1 MVKLLL
7 TISLISISTIS
18 YAVTVKPTPSVTQ
31 QDINND
37 VSAMIDAQ
45 NQANYDEAQQK
56 LKDNQSQSSEYSNC
70 PNCPQD

>member
-1 MVKLLL
+1 MIKLLL
-7 TISLISISTIS
+7 TISLISINTIS

-45 NQANYDEAQQK
+45 NQAQYQQQIQA
-56 LKDNQSQSSEYSNC
+56 LQNNQNQSEGYSNC